1 MPLHSGSSNAVIA
14 SNIAELVRSGHKP
27 DQAEAIAYREAG
39 ETRDDEESTRIS
51 FYAPTELGPKQRETP
66 EGYLV
71 CEDVPI
77 ARTGELV
84 YVPGEI
90 EATQGQ
96 EPLKPG
102 RDGVI
107 RVMREEDQ
115 VFDPV
120 AMASFLGKP
129 VTIEHPDDDVTPATW
144 RSLAVGVVFNVRR
157 GDGDASDFLLAD
169 LLIQEQSGIDAIR
182 AGKREISCGY
192 DADYEAIEPGRA
204 RQFNILGNHVAL
216 VDKGRC
222 GLRCAVRDSKPD
234 PSKETTMAKRTTWDR
249 IRTAF
254 KAKDEAA
261 LEEELE
267 NAQKAMDEGT
277 DTPQRLVIE
286 VKGAG
291 TEEKPTGDDGEGG
304 EGGDDPMAACMAAI
318 ETMKTEIT
326 GAIADL
332 GARVAK
338 LEAGEAG
345 EGTEDEDPDADEE
358 DKDKE
363 DKDKIRTGDSA
374 SLHSEFTD
382 TVARAE
388 ILAPGVKLPTFDA
401 KADKKKT
408 TDSLCALRRK
418 AMGVAF
424 KDDAKKKHFAPFL
437 TTDSPDFTT
446 MSCDAV
452 KLIFNGAS
460 ELAKIGNNSGN
471 QTRDAGARQ
480 GQTQT
485 IADINKRNA
494 EFWSQNRK

>member
-1 MPLHSGSSNAVIA
+1 MPLAQGSSREVI
-14 SNIAELVRSGHKP
+14 SRNIAELVRNGHS
-27 DQAEAIAYREAG
+27 QAQAAAIAYREAG
-39 ETRDDEESTRIS
+39 ETRDDEENTRVS

-96 EPLKPG
+96 EPLKAG

-107 RVMREEDQ
+107 RVMREEDE
-115 VFDPV
+115 VFSPV

-129 VTIEHPDDDVTPATW
+129 VTIEHPDEWVTPTNW
-144 RSLAVGVVFNVRR
+144 RSLSIGVVFNVRR
-157 GDGDASDFLLAD
+157 GEGEFSDTLMAD

-182 AGKREISCGY
+182 AGKRELSCGY
-192 DADYEAIEPGRA
+192 DADYEAVEPGLA

-267 NAQKAMDEGT
+267 NAQKAMDEGG
-277 DTPQRLVIE
+277 DNPQRLVIE
-286 VKGAG
+286 VKGGENAASEKKPE
-291 TEEKPTGDDGEGG
+291 TEDDD

-318 ETMKTEIT
+318 ESLKTEIT
-326 GAIADL
+326 GAISDL

-338 LEAGEAG
+338 LEAG
-345 EGTEDEDPDADEE
+345 DEDPDEE
-358 DKDKE
+358 DGEKDKE
-363 DKDKIRTGDSA
+363 KVKTGDSA

-408 TDSLCALRRK
+408 SDSMCALRRK
-418 AMGVAF
+418 AMGIAF
-424 KDDAKKKHFAPFL
+424 KDDAKRPHFSPFL

-452 KLIFNGAS
+452 KLIFNGTS
-460 ELAKIGNNSGN
+460 ELAKIGNNRGN
-471 QTRDAGARQ
+471 ATRDTGERQ
-480 GQTQT
+480 AATTT
-485 IADINKRNA
+485 IADINKRNQ
-494 EFWSQNRK
+494 EYWSNRK

>member
-1 MPLHSGSSNAVIA
+1 MPLAQGSSREVV
-14 SNIAELVRSGHKP
+14 SRNIAELVRSGHKP
-27 DQAEAIAYREAG
+27 DQAAAIAYREAG

-120 AMASFLGKP
+120 SMASFLGKP
-129 VTIEHPDDDVTPATW
+129 VTIEHPDEWVTPENW
-144 RSLAVGVVFNVRR
+144 RSLAIGVVFNVRR
-157 GDGDASDFLLAD
+157 GEGEFADTLMAD
-169 LLIQEQSGIDAIR
+169 LLIQEQSGIEAIR
-182 AGKREISCGY
+182 NGKRELSCGY
-192 DADYEAIEPGRA
+192 DADYEAVEPGLA

-267 NAQKAMDEGT
+267 NAQKAMDEGG

-291 TEEKPTGDDGEGG
+291 TEEKPTEDDEEGNA
-304 EGGDDPMAACMAAI
+304 GDDPMAACMAKIDAMNTAI
-318 ETMKTEIT
+318 T
-326 GAIADL
+326 AALSDL

-338 LEAGEAG
+338 LEAGDTTG
-345 EGTEDEDPDADEE
+345 DEDPDADEG
-358 DKDKE
+358 DDKE
-363 DKDKIRTGDSA
+363 DKEKVRTGDSA
-374 SLHSEFTD
+374 GLHGEFTD

-401 KADKKKT
+401 KAEKKKT
-408 TDSLCALRRK
+408 ADSLCALRRK
-418 AMGVAF
+418 AMGIAF
-424 KDDAKKKHFAPFL
+424 KDDAKKKHFSPFL

-471 QTRDAGARQ
+471 ATRDTGERQ
-480 GQTQT
+480 AQTKT
-485 IADINKRNA
+485 IADINKANAAFWARNG
-494 EFWSQNRK
+494 K

>member
-1 MPLHSGSSNAVIA
+1 MPLQAGSSQATISA
-14 SNIAELVRSGHKP
+14 NIAELVRAGHKP
-27 DQAEAIAYREAG
+27 DQAAAIAYREAG
-39 ETRDDEESTRIS
+39 ETRDDDESTRVS

-96 EPLKPG
+96 EPLKAG

-107 RVMREEDQ
+107 RVMREEDE
-115 VFDPV
+115 VFSPV

-129 VTIEHPDDDVTPATW
+129 VTIEHPDEWVTPENW
-144 RSLAVGVVFNVRR
+144 RSLAIGVVFNVRR
-157 GDGDASDFLLAD
+157 GEGEFADTLMAD

-182 AGKREISCGY
+182 AGKRELSCGY
-192 DADYEAIEPGRA
+192 DADYEAVEPGVA

-267 NAQKAMDEGT
+267 NAQKAMDEGGE
-277 DTPQRLVIE
+277 TPQRLVIE

-291 TEEKPTGDDGEGG
+291 TEEAPTGDDGEGG
-304 EGGDDPMAACMAAI
+304 GGDDPMAACMAAI
-318 ETMKTEIT
+318 EAMKTDIT

-338 LEAGEAG
+338 LEAGDPTG
-345 EGTEDEDPDADEE
+345 DDDPDGDEDDPE
-358 DKDKE
+358 KDKE
-363 DKDKIRTGDSA
+363 KVKTGDSA
-374 SLHSEFTD
+374 PLHGEFTD

-401 KADKKKT
+401 KADKQKT
-408 TDSLCALRRK
+408 ADNLCALRRK
-418 AMGVAF
+418 AMGIAF
-424 KDDAKKKHFAPFL
+424 KDDGKREHFKPFI
-437 TTDSPDFTT
+437 TTDSPDFKA
-446 MSCDAV
+446 MSCDQAR
-452 KLIFNGAS
+452 LIFNGAS
-460 ELAKIGNNSGN
+460 ELAKLSNNRGNA
-471 QTRDAGARQ
+471 TRDTGERQ
-480 GQTQT
+480 AATNT
-485 IADINKRNA
+485 IADINKRNQD
-494 EFWSQNRK
+494 FWSNRK

>member
-1 MPLHSGSSNAVIA
+1 MPLAQGSSREVI
-14 SNIAELVRSGHKP
+14 SRNIAELIRAGHKP
-27 DQAEAIAYREAG
+27 DQAAAVAYREAG

-66 EGYLV
+66 EGYLI

-90 EATQGQ
+90 EATKGQ
-96 EPLKPG
+96 EPLQAG

-107 RVMREEDQ
+107 RVMRDEDQ

-129 VTIEHPDDDVTPATW
+129 VTIEHPEEWVTPENW
-144 RSLAVGVVFNVRR
+144 RSLAIGVVFNVRR
-157 GDGDASDFLLAD
+157 GEGEFADMLMAD
-169 LLIQEQSGIDAIR
+169 LLIQEKSGIDAIR
-182 AGKREISCGY
+182 AGKRELSCGY
-192 DADYEAIEPGRA
+192 DADYEAVEPGVA

-267 NAQKAMDEGT
+267 NAQKAMDEGA

-291 TEEKPTGDDGEGG
+291 SEEAPTGDDGEGN
-304 EGGDDPMAACMAAI
+304 GGDDPMAACMAAI
-318 ETMKTEIT
+318 EAMKTEIT

-338 LEAGEAG
+338 LEAGDPTG
-345 EGTEDEDPDADEE
+345 DEDPDAEE
-358 DKDKE
+358 DGEGEGKE
-363 DKDKIRTGDSA
+363 KVKTGDSSA
-374 SLHSEFTD
+374 LHGEFTD

-408 TDSLCALRRK
+408 ADSLCALRRK
-418 AMGVAF
+418 AMTTAF
-424 KDDAKKKHFAPFL
+424 KDDAKKGHFKPFL
-437 TTDSPDFTT
+437 TTDSPDFST

-471 QTRDAGARQ
+471 ATRDASARD
-480 GQTQT
+480 TTRNT
-485 IADINKRNA
+485 IADINKRNS
-494 EFWSQNRK
+494 EFWNRK

>member
-1 MPLHSGSSNAVIA
+1 MPLAQGTSREVI
-14 SNIAELVRSGHKP
+14 SRNIAELIRAGHKP
-27 DQAEAIAYREAG
+27 DQAQAIAYREAG
-39 ETRDDEESTRIS
+39 ATKDDEESTRIS

-66 EGYLV
+66 EGYLI

-96 EPLKPG
+96 EPLQVG

-129 VTIEHPDDDVTPATW
+129 VTIEHPDEWVTPENW
-144 RSLAVGVVFNVRR
+144 RSLAIGVVFNVRR
-157 GDGDASDFLLAD
+157 GEGDFADTLMAD

-182 AGKREISCGY
+182 AGKRELSCGY
-192 DADYEAIEPGRA
+192 DADYEAVEPGLA

-234 PSKETTMAKRTTWDR
+234 PSKETTMVKRTTWDR

-267 NAQKAMDEGT
+267 NAQKAMDEGG

-291 TEEKPTGDDGEGG
+291 AEEKPTADDEEGNA
-304 EGGDDPMAACMAAI
+304 GDDPMAACMAAI
-318 ETMKTEIT
+318 ESLKTDIT

-338 LEAGEAG
+338 LEAGDATG
-345 EGTEDEDPDADEE
+345 DEDPDSDDDED
-358 DKDKE
+358 DKGKE
-363 DKDKIRTGDSA
+363 KVKTGDSA

-401 KADKKKT
+401 KADKTKT
-408 TDSLCALRRK
+408 ADSMCSLRRK
-418 AMGVAF
+418 AMGIAF
-424 KDDAKKKHFAPFL
+424 KDDGKREHFKPFI
-437 TTDSPDFTT
+437 TTDSPDFKA
-446 MSCDAV
+446 MSCDTV

-460 ELAKIGNNSGN
+460 ELAKAGNNRGN
-471 QTRDAGARQ
+471 ATRDTGERQ
-480 GQTQT
+480 AVTNT
-485 IADINKRNA
+485 IADINKRNQD
-494 EFWSQNRK
+494 FWLNRK

>member
-14 SNIAELVRSGHKP
+14 SNIAELVRNGHS
-27 DQAEAIAYREAG
+27 QAQAAAIAYHEAG

-96 EPLKPG
+96 EPIQPG

-120 AMASFLGKP
+120 SMASFLGKP
-129 VTIEHPDDDVTPATW
+129 VTIDHPDEWVTPENW
-144 RSLAVGVVFNVRR
+144 RSLAIGVVFNVRR
-157 GDGDASDFLLAD
+157 GEGEFADTLMAD
-169 LLIQEQSGIDAIR
+169 LLIQEKSGIDAIR
-182 AGKREISCGY
+182 AGKRELSCGY
-192 DADYEAIEPGRA
+192 DADYEAVEPGVA

-267 NAQKAMDEGT
+267 NAQKAMDEGA

-291 TEEKPTGDDGEGG
+291 TEEKPTGDDGEGS
-304 EGGDDPMAACMAAI
+304 GGDDPMAACMAAI
-318 ETMKTEIT
+318 EAMKTEIT

-338 LEAGEAG
+338 LEAGDP
-345 EGTEDEDPDADEE
+345 TSDEDPDTDEE
-358 DKDKE
+358 GDGEGKE
-363 DKDKIRTGDSA
+363 KVKTGDSA
-374 SLHSEFTD
+374 PLHSEFTD

-401 KADKKKT
+401 KADKQKT
-408 TDSLCALRRK
+408 ADSLCALRRK
-418 AMGVAF
+418 AMGIAF
-424 KDDAKKKHFAPFL
+424 KDDAKRPHFSPFL
-437 TTDSPDFTT
+437 TTDSPDFGK

-460 ELAKIGNNSGN
+460 ELAKIGNNRGN
-471 QTRDAGARQ
+471 ATRDTGERQ
-480 GQTQT
+480 AVSNT
-485 IADINKRNA
+485 IADINKRNQD
-494 EFWSQNRK
+494 FWSNRK